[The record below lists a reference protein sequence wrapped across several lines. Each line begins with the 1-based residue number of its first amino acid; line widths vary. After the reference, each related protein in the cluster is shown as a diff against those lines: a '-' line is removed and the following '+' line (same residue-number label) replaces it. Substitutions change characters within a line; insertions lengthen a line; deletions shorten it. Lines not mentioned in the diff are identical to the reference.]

1 MSTYTKRINFL
12 RVTVVNIYRSDI
24 LKNSLKFQV
33 VNNIY
38 VVIMYCLILATQR
51 LSSKVSKCDAH
62 LMNKR
67 Y

>member
-12 RVTVVNIYRSDI
+12 RVTVVNIYGSDI

-51 LSSKVSKCDAH
+51 LSSKASKSH
-62 LMNKR
+62 HVMHI
-67 Y
+67 